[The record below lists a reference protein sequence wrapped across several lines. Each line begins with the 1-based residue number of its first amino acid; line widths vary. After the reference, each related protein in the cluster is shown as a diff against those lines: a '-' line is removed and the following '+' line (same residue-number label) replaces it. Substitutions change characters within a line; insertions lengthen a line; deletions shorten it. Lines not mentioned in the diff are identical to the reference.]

1 MGCWGITAFESD
13 TGLDAIGLIRNHL
26 PEQGDVKLQQMIDW
40 LRADSWN
47 APPEVSEGV
56 SHTSPMAVAELIV
69 KFQEKDFSALDGIR
83 GDKKF
88 SSLSSFTASKE
99 SLQWV
104 REYLS
109 ETLFYSRKCAK
120 EQEKSGVLWGG
131 WFQERDW
138 KHWQAHMER
147 LIGRM
152 DELLTRAG
160 ETVALWTGSVCQK
173 VEPGKMAGKKEGE
186 ERENPHRSE
195 EESMTF
201 FERELKKLF
210 GTGAKVCRE
219 LLLWKADG
227 SDPCQNQLSDRHGCG
242 SL

>member
-13 TGLDAIGLIRNHL
+13 AGLDAISLIRKHL
-26 PEQGDVKLQQMIDW
+26 PEQGDVELRQMLAW
-40 LRADSWN
+40 LKADSWN

-69 KFQEKDFSALDGIR
+69 KFQEKDFSALDGIK

-88 SSLSSFTASKE
+88 SSLSTFTASKE

-104 REYLS
+104 REYLL

-138 KHWQAHMER
+138 KHWQAHMEK

-152 DELLTRAG
+152 DELLTREG
-160 ETVALWTGSVCQK
+160 ETVALWTGSICQK

-201 FERELKKLF
+201 FERELKKCLE
-210 GTGAKVCRE
+210 RE
-219 LLLWKADG
+219 RAF
-227 SDPCQNQLSDRHGCG
+227 QNQGLSGIVVMEG
-242 SL
+242 

>member
-13 TGLDAIGLIRNHL
+13 AGLDAIGLIRKHL
-26 PEQGDVKLQQMIDW
+26 PEQGDVETPQMLAW
-40 LRADSWN
+40 LKADSWN

-83 GDKKF
+83 GIR
-88 SSLSSFTASKE
+88 SFPPCLLLQHQKE

-109 ETLFYSRKCAK
+109 ETLFTAVNVQK

-138 KHWQAHMER
+138 KHWQAHMEK
-147 LIGRM
+147 LIEGWMNCLQER
-152 DELLTRAG
+152 G
-160 ETVALWTGSVCQK
+160 ETVALWTGSICQK

-201 FERELKKLF
+201 F
-210 GTGAKVCRE
+210 
-219 LLLWKADG
+219 
-227 SDPCQNQLSDRHGCG
+227 
-242 SL
+242 

>member
-47 APPEVSEGV
+47 AHPEVSEGV

-152 DELLTRAG
+152 DELLTREG

-173 VEPGKMAGKKEGE
+173 VEPGKIAGKKGKNV
-186 ERENPHRSE
+186 RIHIGR
-195 EESMTF
+195 
-201 FERELKKLF
+201 R
-210 GTGAKVCRE
+210 R
-219 LLLWKADG
+219 KA
-227 SDPCQNQLSDRHGCG
+227 
-242 SL
+242 

>member
-13 TGLDAIGLIRNHL
+13 AGLDAISLIRKHL
-26 PEQGDVKLQQMIDW
+26 PEQGDVELRQMLAW
-40 LRADSWN
+40 LKADSWN

-69 KFQEKDFSALDGIR
+69 KFQEKDFSALDAIR

-131 WFQERDW
+131 WFQEWDW
-138 KHWQAHMER
+138 KHWQAHMEK

-152 DELLTRAG
+152 DELLTR
-160 ETVALWTGSVCQK
+160 
-173 VEPGKMAGKKEGE
+173 
-186 ERENPHRSE
+186 
-195 EESMTF
+195 
-201 FERELKKLF
+201 
-210 GTGAKVCRE
+210 
-219 LLLWKADG
+219 
-227 SDPCQNQLSDRHGCG
+227 
-242 SL
+242 